1 MAKCEA
7 VENSCLLKVQSLNDI
22 NSPAPLSPVDI
33 LTMKSDVIFS
43 PPNACI
49 KPDLFS
55 K

>member
-33 LTMKSDVIFS
+33 LTMKSDVIFL